1 MWIVLNKSF
10 LSIVK
15 NRNNEN
21 ELLVRARVKGDIE
34 KVFENDKFTIENTE
48 RLIHSHGQETFKDIY
63 KVLYKSIDRLVDL
76 VFYPESEEDVK
87 KICLLKR
94 RKLDKGLILVSGN
107 FSHFDAYLSH
117 LSEDLIYK
125 TKSKWPG
132 AHTWLVPAN
141 DNVPSWIKG
150 DSDFVALRQSVHPS
164 IIELSKKLNS
174 VITSTSANI
183 SSEPPAKNAEEV
195 RNLFGDEV
203 SILEGEL
210 GGADKPTPIQN
221 LITDEWIRN

>member
-1 MWIVLNKSF
+1 M
-10 LSIVK
+10 
-15 NRNNEN
+15 
-21 ELLVRARVKGDIE
+21 
-34 KVFENDKFTIENTE
+34 
-48 RLIHSHGQETFKDIY
+48 
-63 KVLYKSIDRLVDL
+63 
-76 VFYPESEEDVK
+76 
-87 KICLLKR
+87 
-94 RKLDKGLILVSGN
+94 DKGLILVSGH
-107 FSHFDAYLSH
+107 FSHFDPYLSH
-117 LSEDLIYK
+117 LPENLINK

-150 DSDFVALRQSVHPS
+150 NSDFVALRQSVHPS
-164 IIELSKKLNS
+164 IIELSEKLNS

-183 SSEPPAKNAEEV
+183 SSEPPAKNADEV

>member
-1 MWIVLNKSF
+1 MIY
-10 LSIVK
+10 
-15 NRNNEN
+15 
-21 ELLVRARVKGDIE
+21 AYP
-34 KVFENDKFTIENTE
+34 TE
-48 RLIHSHGQETFKDIY
+48 GVWGLGC
-63 KVLYKSIDRLVDL
+63 L
-76 VFYPESEEDVK
+76 PNSEEDVK
-87 KICLLKR
+87 KICFLKQR
-94 RKLDKGLILVSGN
+94 TLDKGLILVSGH

-117 LSEDLIYK
+117 LSEDLINK

-150 DSDFVALRQSVHPS
+150 DSNFVALRQSVHPS
-164 IIELSKKLNS
+164 IIELSEKLNS

-183 SSEPPAKNAEEV
+183 SSEPPAKNADEV